1 MISNYSIHNII
12 YDDIFKIKKIRN
24 EQIDVLRQTNILTD
38 EDQIKWY
45 NEVILPSYKNK
56 TKTLNFTILYNNEF
70 IGYGGLVNIDY
81 INKKAEISFLVEK
94 IRTTQTDIYEND
106 FLYFLNFITKYA
118 YEKLNL
124 HKLWTETYEFRKFHM
139 SILEKNNFKIEGILN
154 DSIFFENKFIKS
166 IIHGIILNKN
176 IFEKKIVKNI
186 VDYKT
191 YFNNKTI
198 LITGGAGLIG
208 KDLIINLCKLNIKK
222 IVCIDLK
229 EKPDIFYNLNIE
241 YLQKNLNN
249 LELEYVQKINPEIIF
264 HLAATF
270 ERTTETIDF
279 WEDSFINNVKA
290 SNHIGTICKNLK
302 NLERVIFTS
311 SYLIYNSDIY
321 TFNEPQNNPIII
333 NEETPIYPRNICGA
347 SKLLH
352 EIELNFFSHFENFK
366 FTSITPRIF
375 RVYGPGECGRLGGTI
390 INRWINS
397 LLRDEEYPLDV
408 FAKDGIF
415 DYIYSEDIAFGLI
428 LLAASNH
435 NGVINLGKGNGRRIE
450 DVLNILK
457 IYFPKLKYNEYETNI
472 KYEACQANMDN
483 FFEIT
488 GWKPS
493 TDLEL
498 GIKMCIEKI
507 KNIS

>member
-1 MISNYSIHNII
+1 MLNYSIRNII
-12 YDDIFKIKKIRN
+12 YDDIFKIKLIRN
-24 EQIDVLRQTNILTD
+24 EQIDVLRQINLLTD
-38 EDQIKWY
+38 EDQKRWY
-45 NEVILPSYKNK
+45 NEIIVPSYENK
-56 TKTLNFTILYNNEF
+56 TKTLNFTILYDNNF

-81 INKKAEISFLVEK
+81 TNKKAELSFLVEK
-94 IRTTQTDIYEND
+94 ERTKDSSIYEKD
-106 FLYFLNFITKYA
+106 FSYFLNFIIKYS
-118 YEKLNL
+118 YETLNL
-124 HKLWTETYEFRKFHM
+124 NKLWTETYEFRKFHM

-154 DSIFFENKFIKS
+154 DSIFFKNKFIKS
-166 IIHGIILNKN
+166 IIHGLILDEFFFKRNLIKDV
-176 IFEKKIVKNI
+176 I
-186 VDYKT
+186 DYKT
-191 YFNNKTI
+191 YFNDKII
-198 LITGGAGLIG
+198 LVTGGAGLIG
-208 KDLIINLCKLNIKK
+208 KDLIINLTKLNIRK
-222 IVCIDLK
+222 IICVDLK
-229 EKPDIFYNLNIE
+229 EKPDIFNDSRIE
-241 YLQKNLNN
+241 YLQKDLND
-249 LELEYVQKINPEIIF
+249 LELELVKKINPQIIF

-279 WEDSFINNVKA
+279 WEESFINNVKA
-290 SNHIGTICKNLK
+290 SNHIGTICKNLT
-302 NLERVIFTS
+302 NLERIIFTS
-311 SYLIYNSDIY
+311 SYLIYNSELY

-333 NEETPIYPRNICGA
+333 NEDTPIYPRNICGA

-397 LLRDEEYPLDV
+397 LLKDEEYPLQV

-415 DYIYSEDIAFGLI
+415 DYIYSKDIAFSLI

-435 NGVINLGKGNGRRIE
+435 KGVINIGKGEGRKVK

-457 IYFPKLKYNEYETNI
+457 EHFPKLNYNEVESNI
-472 KYEACQANMDN
+472 KYEACQANMDK
-483 FFEIT
+483 FFEVT
-488 GWKPS
+488 GWKP
-493 TDLEL
+493 TTNLEL